1 MALADTTGAIGAVT
15 KLLSDHLVRRAQPAV
30 THVAIGRPEE
40 AANSTNN
47 PKFNLFLYEVHFD
60 GNMRNVSLQ
69 DGQPPPLWLTLKY
82 LITGFDDDGES
93 DTADAQEILG
103 LGLSALQEV
112 NYLRLDSLVAADVQK
127 ALADNPEPLK
137 VTFDESTA
145 ELLGRIMQGTDEKYR
160 TSVGFQVR
168 PVLIAPGQPASFS
181 LLVGVDYTVS
191 PSGLTGPDAV
201 GLDVLPSL
209 GPQPSSTAPD
219 CIQIGDV
226 FDVIGNDMHLSNL
239 DAMLG
244 DAPLPIIA
252 QRPDRLTCRVDTSL
266 GTGTVVSAGTL
277 PLTIRQSLPN
287 GRFRSGPLVIVTLQ
301 PTLTTAAPGPL
312 VVTGGKVS
320 GTVTLTGLLLG
331 ASEDD
336 ILVALYDSNGA
347 IAGSFDTVAGTKNQQ
362 QLTLTIPAAR
372 AVLTGNYLVIL
383 RVNGAQAKSSPS
395 ITLA

>member
-1 MALADTTGAIGAVT
+1 
-15 KLLSDHLVRRAQPAV
+15 
-30 THVAIGRPEE
+30 
-40 AANSTNN
+40 
-47 PKFNLFLYEVHFD
+47 
-60 GNMRNVSLQ
+60 
-69 DGQPPPLWLTLKY
+69 
-82 LITGFDDDGES
+82 
-93 DTADAQEILG
+93 
-103 LGLSALQEV
+103 
-112 NYLRLDSLVAADVQK
+112 
-127 ALADNPEPLK
+127 
-137 VTFDESTA
+137 
-145 ELLGRIMQGTDEKYR
+145 
-160 TSVGFQVR
+160 
-168 PVLIAPGQPASFS
+168 
-181 LLVGVDYTVS
+181 
-191 PSGLTGPDAV
+191 
-201 GLDVLPSL
+201 
-209 GPQPSSTAPD
+209 
-219 CIQIGDV
+219 V
-226 FDVIGNDMHLSNL
+226 FDVICDYMHLSNL

-277 PLTIRQSLPN
+277 PLTIRQSLPS

-347 IAGSFDTVAGTKNQQ
+347 IAGSFDTVASTTNQQ

-372 AVLTGNYLVIL
+372 AVPTGNYLVIL